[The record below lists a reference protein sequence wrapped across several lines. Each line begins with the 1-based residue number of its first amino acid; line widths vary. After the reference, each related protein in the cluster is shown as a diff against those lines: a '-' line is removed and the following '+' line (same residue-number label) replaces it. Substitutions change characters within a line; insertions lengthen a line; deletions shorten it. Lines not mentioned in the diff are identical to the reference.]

1 VAIYIGERIKTNIR
15 KLEGALTKL
24 EAHRKMHDE
33 PFRIESVRD
42 LLGPFFAGEEPIKIS
57 IEKIQLVVCRFF
69 DINLHDL
76 TGANRSRKFTFPRQI
91 ASYLAREMTDFSFPE
106 IARKFGGR
114 DHTSILH
121 SHRKIQQEISKDLN
135 MQNLLKYLTKLI
147 KEEPL
152 AGSPA

>member
-1 VAIYIGERIKTNIR
+1 
-15 KLEGALTKL
+15 
-24 EAHRKMHDE
+24 
-33 PFRIESVRD
+33 